1 MSAYQPTKSAVNRFA
16 EFINAEYAD
25 SGVRGFAYHPGA
37 RASCSAVVSPADD
50 LPCVG
55 RRRNDEACEGQ
66 HAA

>member
-37 RASCSAVVSPADD
+37 RASCSAVAHPADD
-50 LPCVG
+50 CAL
-55 RRRNDEACEGQ
+55 RGQ
-66 HAA
+66 AA